1 LKRGHIVDKEEIT
14 RAAHEAVKD
23 LQLDCE
29 ITEINKPI
37 GKDTWCI
44 QFTGSYGQFC
54 DSFHD
59 KAGKE
64 NSARV
69 IREKIKRFFLKQR
82 KPTRIVRGR
91 SSAARDRRS
100 SSGGES
106 NLLGTLLEV
115 GEGAIK
121 QAARIGGEVIERAAT
136 VNRTVLETEA
146 DWIQTISPT
155 AAELIRPGS
164 SGGTANEILPPQRTV
179 EPPSAQAGG
188 QEPSRAYKST
198 RKASRS
204 TGKKAT
210 TAKKA
215 RSTKKSKPAASKK
228 SPARTTKKSVAS
240 KKGSK
245 ASKKKRATSTKRNKG
260 SSRRKSS
267 GKSKGAIKL
276 LF

>member
-1 LKRGHIVDKEEIT
+1 MDKEEIT
-14 RAAHEAVKD
+14 RAAREAVND

-37 GKDTWCI
+37 GKDAWCI

-59 KAGKE
+59 KEGKE

-91 SSAARDRRS
+91 SSAARGKS
-100 SSGGES
+100 SSGSGGES

-155 AAELIRPGS
+155 AAEMLRPGS
-164 SGGTANEILPPQRTV
+164 TGTTESEVVPPQRTV
-179 EPPSAQAGG
+179 EPPSAQTRG
-188 QEPSRAYKST
+188 QEPSRAFNSTQKS
-198 RKASRS
+198 ASPSSSS

-215 RSTKKSKPAASKK
+215 RATKKSKPAASKK
-228 SPARTTKKSVAS
+228 SSTRTTKKSAAS
-240 KKGSK
+240 KRGAK
-245 ASKKKRATSTKRNKG
+245 ASKKTRATSTKRKKG
-260 SSRRKSS
+260 SGRKKSS
-267 GKSKGAIKL
+267 SKSKGAIKL

>member
-1 LKRGHIVDKEEIT
+1 MDKEEIT
-14 RAAHEAVKD
+14 RAAREAVND

-69 IREKIKRFFLKQR
+69 VREKIKRFFLKQR
-82 KPTRIVRGR
+82 KPVRIVRGR
-91 SSAARDRRS
+91 SSAVRGSRSSS

-106 NLLGTLLEV
+106 SLLGTLLEV

-121 QAARIGGEVIERAAT
+121 QAARIGGEVIERAAN

-164 SGGTANEILPPQRTV
+164 TVGTGNEVVPPQRTV
-179 EPPSAQAGG
+179 EPAPSQTRGK
-188 QEPSRAYKST
+188 QPSRAFNST
-198 RKASRS
+198 QKPASSRS

-210 TAKKA
+210 GAKKT
-215 RSTKKSKPAASKK
+215 RSTKKSQPAASKK
-228 SPARTTKKSVAS
+228 SQAKSTKKSAAS
-240 KKGSK
+240 KTSSK
-245 ASKKKRATSTKRNKG
+245 VSKKKRATSTKRKKG
-260 SSRRKSS
+260 SSSKKSS
-267 GKSKGAIKL
+267 SKKSRGAVKL